1 MLRLGGAMEAPQD
14 HIMVCVVPGF
24 PEGYVPEQTA
34 VCPENIIFPGQHL
47 PALPYHSPIK
57 TVLRP
62 WDAAQ
67 GGVTGHVLQDGIH

>member
-14 HIMVCVVPGF
+14 HIPVSVVPGF
-24 PEGYVPEQTA
+24 LEGYVPEQTA
-34 VCPENIIFPGQHL
+34 VCPENIIFPRQQL
-47 PALPYHSPIK
+47 PTLSYHYPIK

-67 GGVTGHVLQDGIH
+67 GGVTGHVLQDRIH